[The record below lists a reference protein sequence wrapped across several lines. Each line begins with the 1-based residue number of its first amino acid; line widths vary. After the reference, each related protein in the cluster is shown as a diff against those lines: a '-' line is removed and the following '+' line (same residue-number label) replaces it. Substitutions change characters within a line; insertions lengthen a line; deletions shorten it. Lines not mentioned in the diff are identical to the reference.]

1 MHTYLRSIGFS
12 EIKKKVQLDKI
23 LREVTENYD
32 ERTIIEGEE
41 RRLFGCMSKDFGCN
55 MGLMVFGEYDD
66 EDNFE
71 MEYYFPYMRG
81 TGVTSTEDMIIER
94 HAGTQSYVGACE
106 DSRLC
111 VTLIFYLSN
120 PGEYMQELGKREMPE
135 KQGSLTVS
143 ALAREGKILFPV
155 KKAEALER
163 RLNNTERTKLISAA
177 KNGSEEAI
185 DSLTMDDIDIYTMI
199 SRRIQHEDVFSIVET
214 YFMPYGAECDQYNLM
229 GEILECSE
237 YKNVMTGEK
246 IYQMNIFCND
256 LVFDVCINEKD
267 LVGVPQTGRRFK
279 GLVWLQGEVN
289 FNG

>member
-1 MHTYLRSIGFS
+1 MHTYLRAIGFS
-12 EIKKKVQLDKI
+12 EIKKKAELDKI
-23 LREVTENYD
+23 LRDVIENYD
-32 ERTIIEGEE
+32 EKTIIEDEE

-55 MGLMVFGEYDD
+55 IGITVFGEYDE
-66 EDNFE
+66 EDNFQ

-81 TGVTSTEDMIIER
+81 TGVTSREDMIIER

-120 PGEYMQELGKREMPE
+120 PGEYMQELQKREIPE
-135 KQGSLTVS
+135 KQGNLTLS
-143 ALAREGKILFPV
+143 ALAKEGKILFPV
-155 KKAEALER
+155 KKNEASVG
-163 RLNNTERTKLISAA
+163 RLNNMERTKLITAA

-185 DSLTMDDIDIYTMI
+185 DSLTMDDIDIYAMI

-237 YKNVMTGEK
+237 YKNIVTGEK

-256 LVFDVCINEKD
+256 LFFDVCINEKD
-267 LVGVPQTGRRFK
+267 LMGVPEPGRRFK
-279 GLVWLQGEVN
+279 GLVWLQGNIN
-289 FNG
+289 FIR